1 MTDTPPPLLLQ
12 AEELQQL
19 IDQDELLIVDISSAE
34 NFLKGHIPGAVNI
47 QPSAL
52 QSGIKPAVGKIPD
65 EDALYQL
72 FSSIGLSEKS
82 HVIAYDDEGG
92 GWAGRLI
99 WTLDAIGHKH
109 YSYLDGGI
117 HAWKAAGF
125 ALQTGD
131 SSAEAGN
138 YSITIDS
145 APIAELDEVLAGL
158 KNPAVAVWDAR
169 SPEEYRG
176 EKVVAARG
184 GHIPGAINI
193 DWLELIDRDNDMRLI
208 DLDGLQQRL
217 NALGLS
223 RDKTIITHCHTHHRS
238 GLTYLA
244 MKILGYPSIKGYHG
258 SWSEWG
264 NRNDTP
270 IEQ

>member
-1 MTDTPPPLLLQ
+1 MSYS
-12 AEELQQL
+12 
-19 IDQDELLIVDISSAE
+19 LLISAAPRISSR
-34 NFLKGHIPGAVNI
+34 GTYP
-47 QPSAL
+47 AL
-52 QSGIKPAVGKIPD
+52 LIFSRQRYKV
-65 EDALYQL
+65 ALSL
-72 FSSIGLSEKS
+72 R
-82 HVIAYDDEGG
+82 
-92 GWAGRLI
+92 WA
-99 WTLDAIGHKH
+99 K
-109 YSYLDGGI
+109 YP
-117 HAWKAAGF
+117 
-125 ALQTGD
+125 
-131 SSAEAGN
+131 EAGN
-138 YSITIDS
+138 YSTTIDS

-217 NALGLS
+217 NSLGLS